1 MVGFLSLE
9 ILGKSSMLVETP
21 DEGRMQSMKTSA
33 FFFSFYLEL
42 RGFIDE
48 SLDASRAYYD
58 LRLVPFVPLTP
69 K

>member
-1 MVGFLSLE
+1 MVGFLSLK

-21 DEGRMQSMKTSA
+21 DKGRMQSIKTTA
-33 FFFSFYLEL
+33 FFFYFYLEF
-42 RGFIDE
+42 RGFIDG
-48 SLDASRAYYD
+48 SLEVSRAYYG

>member
-1 MVGFLSLE
+1 MVGFLSLK

-21 DEGRMQSMKTSA
+21 DEGRIQSIKTTA
-33 FFFSFYLEL
+33 FFFYLEF
-42 RGFIDE
+42 RGFIDG
-48 SLDASRAYYD
+48 SLDVSRSYYG